1 MIIVELG
8 LVFFLILLNGFLSMS
23 ELAVISA
30 RRARLQAMAA
40 SGVRGAATALRLS
53 SSPGRFLSTVQ
64 IGITLVGVFA
74 GAFSGATI
82 AEDFG
87 AYLVA
92 MGVSARAA
100 NAIAL
105 VSVVA
110 AVTYLSLIV
119 GELVP
124 KQFALRNPERVAALV
139 ARPMEI
145 LGAVLSPAVYLLD
158 LSASLVLGLLGS
170 KSKTGSGVT
179 EEEIKMV
186 IAEAESAGIL
196 EPAEKEMMA
205 AVLRFG
211 DRPVRAIMTPRHD
224 VDWLDIEDP
233 EPELRRKLQNS
244 HHSRLPVGRG
254 SIDEV
259 LGVVLVKDLL
269 NSYIS
274 GGAVQIK
281 RHIKLAPV
289 VHESVDALEILT
301 IIKSSQ
307 VHVAL
312 VVDEYGIFQGLV
324 TSGDVLESIAGAF
337 SQEGEDDD
345 KPDAVRRDDG
355 SWLFNGSMPADEMAD
370 RLMIALP
377 PDGNFHTVAGFI
389 LHCLKRLPRIGE
401 VVVVTGWRFEVVDMD
416 GRRIDKVLAMRV
428 NVGDSSV

>member
-1 MIIVELG
+1 MIIAELG
-8 LVFFLILLNGFLSMS
+8 LVLFLILLNGFLAMS
-23 ELAVISA
+23 ELAVVSA
-30 RRARLQAMAA
+30 RRVRLQAMAA
-40 SGVRGAATALRLS
+40 SGVRGAAKALRLAG
-53 SSPGRFLSTVQ
+53 SPGRFLSTVQ
-64 IGITLVGVFA
+64 IGITLVGVLA

-87 AYLVA
+87 AYLAALGVA
-92 MGVSARAA
+92 TGAA
-100 NAIAL
+100 DAIAL

-124 KQFALRNPERVAALV
+124 KQIALRNPERVAAFV

-145 LGAVLSPAVYLLD
+145 LGAGLSPAVYLLD
-158 LSASLVLGLLGS
+158 LSTRLVLGLLGS
-170 KSKTGSGVT
+170 KGKASSVVT

-186 IAEAESAGIL
+186 IAEAESAGVL

-224 VDWLDIEDP
+224 VDWIDLEAP
-233 EPELRRKLQNS
+233 EPEIRGKLQRS

-259 LGVVLVKDLL
+259 VGVVQTKDLL
-269 NSYIS
+269 NAYIT
-274 GGAVQIK
+274 GGTVQIK
-281 RHIKLAPV
+281 DHVKLAPV

-301 IIKSSQ
+301 IIKSSS

-337 SQEGEDDD
+337 TQAGDDEG
-345 KPDAVRRDDG
+345 PAAVQRDDG
-355 SWLFNGSMPADEMAD
+355 SWLFDGAMPADEMAD

-377 PDGNFHTVAGFI
+377 SDGNFHTVAGFI
-389 LHCLKRLPRIGE
+389 LHSLKRLPRIGE
-401 VVVVTGWRFEVVDMD
+401 VMVLGGWRFEVVDMD

-428 NVGDSSV
+428 NVGDSPR

>member
-1 MIIVELG
+1 MIILELG

-23 ELAVISA
+23 ELAVVSA

-53 SSPGRFLSTVQ
+53 ASPGRFLSTVQ

-82 AEDFG
+82 ADHFSG
-87 AYLVA
+87 YLIE
-92 MGVSARAA
+92 MGVSERAA

-105 VSVVA
+105 VGVVA

-124 KQFALRNPERVAALV
+124 KQFALRDPERVAALV

-145 LGAVLSPAVYLLD
+145 LGAVLKPAVYLLD
-158 LSASLVLGLLGS
+158 LSSNLVLGLLGS
-170 KSKTGSGVT
+170 KSKSGSGVT
-179 EEEIKMV
+179 EDEIKMV
-186 IAEAESAGIL
+186 IAEAETAGIL

-224 VDWLDIEDP
+224 VDWLDIADP
-233 EPELRRKLQNS
+233 ESELRRKLQSS

-269 NSYIS
+269 KSYLS
-274 GGAVQIK
+274 GGTVQIK
-281 RHIKLAPV
+281 EHIKLAPV

-337 SQEGEDDD
+337 SQAGEADEE
-345 KPDAVRRDDG
+345 PDAVQREDG
-355 SWLFNGSMPADEMAD
+355 SWLFSGSMPADEMAD

-377 PDGNFHTVAGFI
+377 SDGNFHTVAGFI
-389 LHCLKRLPRIGE
+389 LHSLKRLPRIGA

-416 GRRIDKVLAMRV
+416 GRRIDKVLAMRM

>member
-1 MIIVELG
+1 MIIAELG
-8 LVFFLILLNGFLSMS
+8 LVIFLILLNGFLAMS
-23 ELAVISA
+23 ELAVVSA

-40 SGVRGAATALRLS
+40 RGVRGAATALQLA

-82 AEDFG
+82 AEKFG
-87 AYLVA
+87 AHLVT
-92 MGVSARAA
+92 MGVSAGVA
-100 NAIAL
+100 NVMSLIG
-105 VSVVA
+105 VVA

-124 KQFALRNPERVAALV
+124 KQFALRNPERVAAFV

-158 LSASLVLGLLGS
+158 LSARLVLSLLGS
-170 KSKTGSGVT
+170 KGKSSSGVT
-179 EEEIKMV
+179 EEEIKLV

-224 VDWLDIEDP
+224 VDWVDIEAP
-233 EPELRRKLQNS
+233 ESDIRHKLQSS

-259 LGVVLVKDLL
+259 VGVVQAKDLL
-269 NSYIS
+269 NAYI
-274 GGAVQIK
+274 GGGKVQIMD
-281 RHIKLAPV
+281 HIKLAPV

-301 IIKSSQ
+301 IIKSSL

-312 VVDEYGIFQGLV
+312 VVDEYGVFQGLV

-337 SQEGEDDD
+337 NQAGDDD
-345 KPDAVRRDDG
+345 EPDAVQRADG
-355 SWLFNGSMPADEMAD
+355 SWLLSGSMPADEMAD
-370 RLMIALP
+370 QLMLALP
-377 PDGNFHTVAGFI
+377 PNGNFHTVAGFI
-389 LHCLKRLPRIGE
+389 LHSLKRLPRTGE
-401 VVVVTGWRFEVVDMD
+401 VTVVGGWRFEVVDMD

-428 NVGDSSV
+428 NVGDSPA